1 MRAVQPSVAPLFNF
15 GPSIDDLRAASL
27 AETGLPAP
35 RQPLWA
41 AAPRL
46 AAE

>member
-1 MRAVQPSVAPLFNF
+1 MAAKRPAEIPLFNY
-15 GPSIDDLRAASL
+15 GPSIEDLREACE

-35 RQPLWA
+35 KQPQWSHA
-41 AAPRL
+41 RPL

>member
-1 MRAVQPSVAPLFNF
+1 MEGERAAVIPLFNY
-15 GPSIDDLRAASL
+15 GPSIDDLRAASE

-35 RQPLWA
+35 KQPQWSHVL
-41 AAPRL
+41 PI